1 MIESLTPFTG
11 WQSWII
17 EIAVKYINTHTH
29 MYLPDT
35 VVLP

>member
-29 MYLPDT
+29 MYLPVT